1 MVMGLNNQKK
11 WTRETALSQI
21 QRFCAYQERCHEEV
35 RQKLLQ
41 HGIYGDF
48 LEELI
53 VSLIENNFLN
63 EERFAIQY
71 AGGKFRIKKW
81 GKNKIKAALKQ
92 KNNSDYC
99 IRESLK
105 QISNEEYLETISY
118 WVQKKSNE
126 LHGTAQSAKKYH
138 VYAYL
143 VQKGFEPELINQVI
157 GSSDLQSENT
167 V

>member
-1 MVMGLNNQKK
+1 MSILGQKK

-35 RQKLLQ
+35 RQKLLL

-48 LEELI
+48 LEELMA
-53 VSLIENNFLN
+53 SLIENNFLN

-81 GKNKIKAALKQ
+81 GKTKIKVALKQ
-92 KNNSDYC
+92 KNVSDYC

-105 QISNEEYLETISY
+105 QISDEEYLEAIQY
-118 WVQKKSNE
+118 WVYKKSYEWNDMG
-126 LHGTAQSAKKYH
+126 LTTKKHQIYTF
-138 VYAYL
+138 L
-143 VQKGFEPELINQVI
+143 IQKGFEPDLINDVI
-157 GSSDLQSENT
+157 EKIDTLSQKNK
-167 V
+167 

>member
-1 MVMGLNNQKK
+1 MSILGQKK

-35 RQKLLQ
+35 RQKLLK

-48 LEELI
+48 LEELM
-53 VSLIENNFLN
+53 VCLIENNYLN

-81 GKNKIKAALKQ
+81 GKTKIKVALKQ
-92 KNNSDYC
+92 KNVSDYC

-105 QISNEEYLETISY
+105 QISDKEYLETMQY
-118 WVQKKSNE
+118 WVNKKSNE
-126 LHGTAQSAKKYH
+126 WNDMGVSTKKYQI
-138 VYAYL
+138 YTYL
-143 VQKGFEPELINQVI
+143 IQKGFEPDLINDVI
-157 GSSDLQSENT
+157 GKIDIISKSNT
-167 V
+167 